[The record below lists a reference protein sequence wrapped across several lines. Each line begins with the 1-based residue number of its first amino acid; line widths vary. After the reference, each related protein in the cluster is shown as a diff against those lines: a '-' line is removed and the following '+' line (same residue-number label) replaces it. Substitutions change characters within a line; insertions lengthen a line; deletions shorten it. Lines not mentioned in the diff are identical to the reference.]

1 MAEDPDAAAAVDAD
15 RRFHLLIAEATGNSL
30 VRTVVE
36 MLWKVRERSPLCV
49 HMFGQARREGVMPR
63 VKEHKLIVDAL
74 RARDPQAARDAM
86 RAHLQRVTADLL
98 AATEIE
104 LMQRAQAEAEAH
116 RSRIARR
123 AGL

>member
-1 MAEDPDAAAAVDAD
+1 
-15 RRFHLLIAEATGNSL
+15 
-30 VRTVVE
+30 
-36 MLWKVRERSPLCV
+36 
-49 HMFGQARREGVMPR
+49 MPR
-63 VKEHKLIVDAL
+63 VNEHKLIVDAL